1 MKTFARITAIV
12 LIVIGI
18 LLLFSGVVL
27 GVTGVVRSLMNVTAA
42 VRPLRG
48 SGTIG
53 LILLAF
59 IFVEG
64 LTVTAIGEGL
74 FLLAD
79 IANKLP
85 RVQITG

>member
-1 MKTFARITAIV
+1 

-18 LLLFSGVVL
+18 LLLFGGVAL
-27 GVTGVVRSLMNVTAA
+27 GVTGLVRSLMNVTTA

-85 RVQITG
+85 HVQ

>member
-18 LLLFSGVVL
+18 LLLFGGVVL
-27 GVTGVVRSLMNVTAA
+27 GLTGVARSLMNVTAA
-42 VRPLRG
+42 ARPLRAG
-48 SGTIG
+48 GAIS

-64 LTVTAIGEGL
+64 LTVIAIGEGL

-79 IANKLP
+79 VANKLP
-85 RVQITG
+85 HI

>member
-18 LLLFSGVVL
+18 LLLFGGVAL

-42 VRPLRG
+42 ARPLG
-48 SGTIG
+48 AGGTAG

-74 FLLAD
+74 FLLVD

-85 RVQITG
+85 RV

>member
-1 MKTFARITAIV
+1 M
-12 LIVIGI
+12 
-18 LLLFSGVVL
+18 S
-27 GVTGVVRSLMNVTAA
+27 VTAVA
-42 VRPLRG
+42 RPLRAGG
-48 SGTIG
+48 SIG

-85 RVQITG
+85 RV

>member
-12 LIVIGI
+12 MIVIGI
-18 LLLFSGVVL
+18 LLLFGGVAL
-27 GVTGVVRSLMNVTAA
+27 GVTGAVRSLMSVTAVA
-42 VRPLRG
+42 RPLRAGG
-48 SGTIG
+48 SIG

-85 RVQITG
+85 RV

>member
-18 LLLFSGVVL
+18 LLLFGGVVL
-27 GVTGVVRSLMNVTAA
+27 GVTGLVRSLMNVTAA
-42 VRPLRG
+42 VRPVRG
-48 SGTIG
+48 SGAIG

-64 LTVTAIGEGL
+64 LTVTALGEGL

-85 RVQITG
+85 HVQ

>member
-18 LLLFSGVVL
+18 LLLFGGAAL
-27 GVTGVVRSLMNVTAA
+27 GMTGLVRSLMNVTTVA
-42 VRPLRG
+42 RPLG
-48 SGTIG
+48 AAGTAG

-74 FLLAD
+74 FLLVD

-85 RVQITG
+85 HV

>member
-18 LLLFSGVVL
+18 LLLFVGVAL
-27 GVTGVVRSLMNVTAA
+27 GVTGVVRSLMNVTTA
-42 VRPLRG
+42 VSPLRG
-48 SGTIG
+48 SGAIG

-85 RVQITG
+85 TT

>member
-18 LLLFSGVVL
+18 LLLFGGITL
-27 GVTGVVRSLMNVTAA
+27 GVTGLVRSLMNVTTA
-42 VRPLRG
+42 VRPLRAG
-48 SGTIG
+48 GAAG

-64 LTVTAIGEGL
+64 LTVTALGEGL

-85 RVQITG
+85 HV